1 MVTDAIGKIIHKLK
15 PMIVSTEPRTCEIK
29 CSKVG
34 RRQCLKDFLLVTG
47 TLIAE
52 VMVTH
57 SASAVG
63 SNSGV
68 LRIKVSSLAALVPV
82 GGSVLVT
89 YDAGATQLLINRS
102 SAVHFHVLNPT
113 CTHAGCTVGL
123 YVAANRGISCPCH
136 GSFFGISGQVLN
148 GPANR
153 PLAAYQ
159 SSFDGDDTLSV
170 TVPGLEFYIES
181 VQLESSTAAGRRL
194 KISFPTHAFASYSIQ
209 RTTNLMDSPPQTTTF
224 ATTATGVA
232 NKTTL
237 LGSGEPMSV
246 WVDASGSSGFFT
258 LSLQL
263 YEMS

>member
-1 MVTDAIGKIIHKLK
+1 MKPIIVL
-15 PMIVSTEPRTCEIK
+15 TETRTCELK
-29 CSKVG
+29 CSKIG
-34 RRQCLKDFLLVTG
+34 RRQCLKNFLLVTG
-47 TLIAE
+47 TLLAE
-52 VMVTH
+52 ITFRH

-68 LRIKVSSLAALVPV
+68 LRINVSSLTALVPL

-89 YDAGATQLLINRS
+89 YDAGATQLLINRA
-102 SAVHFHVLNPT
+102 SAGNFYVLNPT
-113 CTHAGCTVGL
+113 CTHAGCSVGL

-159 SSFDGDDTLSV
+159 SSFDGDDVLSV
-170 TVPGLEFYIES
+170 TVPGLQFYIDS
-181 VQLESSTAAGRRL
+181 VLLDSENPAGRRL
-194 KISFPTHAFASYSIQ
+194 KLSFPTHSFASYSIQ
-209 RTTNLMDSPPQTTTF
+209 RTNHLTDAPQTTTF

-232 NKTTL
+232 NQTTL
-237 LGSGEPMSV
+237 LGSGELTSV

-263 YEMS
+263 FEVS

>member
-1 MVTDAIGKIIHKLK
+1 M
-15 PMIVSTEPRTCEIK
+15 
-29 CSKVG
+29 
-34 RRQCLKDFLLVTG
+34 TG

-52 VMVTH
+52 VMFTH
-57 SASAVG
+57 SASAVDP
-63 SNSGV
+63 NSGV
-68 LRIKVSSLAALVPV
+68 LRINVSSLAALVPV

-89 YDAGATQLLINRS
+89 FDAGATQLLINRS

-123 YVAANRGISCPCH
+123 YVASNNGISCHCH
-136 GSFFGISGQVLN
+136 GSFFSISGQLLN

-170 TVPGLEFYIES
+170 TVPGLKFYIAS
-181 VQLESSTAAGRRL
+181 MQLDSENPAVRRL
-194 KISFPTHAFASYSIQ
+194 KLSFPTHSFATYSIQ
-209 RTTNLMDSPPQTTTF
+209 RTNNLTDAPQAITF
-224 ATTATGVA
+224 ATTATGAA
-232 NKTTL
+232 NETIL

-263 YEMS
+263 YELS

>member
-1 MVTDAIGKIIHKLK
+1 MRLEKSIHRMK
-15 PMIVSTEPRTCEIK
+15 PMIVSTEPRTCELK
-29 CSKVG
+29 CSKIG
-34 RRQCLKDFLLVTG
+34 RRQYLKNFLLVTG
-47 TLIAE
+47 ALIAE
-52 VMVTH
+52 VMFTR

-68 LRIKVSSLAALVPV
+68 LRINVSSLAALVPV

-89 YDAGATQLLINRS
+89 YDAGATQLLINRA
-102 SAVHFHVLNPT
+102 SAGNFYVLNPT
-113 CTHAGCTVGL
+113 CTHAGCTVDL
-123 YVAANRGISCPCH
+123 YVAANQGISCPCH

-153 PLAAYQ
+153 PLASYQ

-181 VQLESSTAAGRRL
+181 VQLESPTAAGRRL
-194 KISFPTHAFASYSIQ
+194 KISFPTHSFASYSIQ
-209 RTTNLMDSPPQTTTF
+209 RTANLTDAPQTINF
-224 ATTATGVA
+224 ATTATGAA
-232 NKTTL
+232 NQTTL

-263 YEMS
+263 YVLS

>member
-1 MVTDAIGKIIHKLK
+1 
-15 PMIVSTEPRTCEIK
+15 
-29 CSKVG
+29 
-34 RRQCLKDFLLVTG
+34 VTG
-47 TLIAE
+47 ALIAE
-52 VMVTH
+52 VMFTR
-57 SASAVG
+57 SASAIG

-68 LRIKVSSLAALVPV
+68 LRINVSSLAALVPV

-89 YDAGATQLLINRS
+89 YDAGASQLLINRAS
-102 SAVHFHVLNPT
+102 TGNFYVLNPT
-113 CTHAGCTVGL
+113 CTHAGCRVGL
-123 YVAANRGISCPCH
+123 YVSANQGISCPCH

-159 SSFDGDDTLSV
+159 SSFDGNDTLSV
-170 TVPGLEFYIES
+170 TMPGLEFYIES
-181 VQLESSTAAGRRL
+181 VQLESPTAAGRRL
-194 KISFPTHAFASYSIQ
+194 KISFPTHSFASYNIQ
-209 RTTNLMDSPPQTTTF
+209 RTANLTDAPETTAF

-232 NKTTL
+232 NQTTL

-263 YEMS
+263 FELS